1 MATLIEGRGE
11 IWAWQA
17 DAVRFDFA
25 DHWTPA
31 VPCGFIVV
39 GGDLDLVW
47 CRPCRV
53 TGWSNWS
60 GMQAGAGGDDGK
72 AGGFEELKYY
82 MLRVSLDLV
91 GKETAGLAGLAYLGL
106 K

>member
-1 MATLIEGRGE
+1 MNSSRDMATLIEGSGE
-11 IWAWQA
+11 ICAWQA

-47 CRPCRV
+47 
-53 TGWSNWS
+53 
-60 GMQAGAGGDDGK
+60 
-72 AGGFEELKYY
+72 
-82 MLRVSLDLV
+82 
-91 GKETAGLAGLAYLGL
+91 
-106 K
+106 